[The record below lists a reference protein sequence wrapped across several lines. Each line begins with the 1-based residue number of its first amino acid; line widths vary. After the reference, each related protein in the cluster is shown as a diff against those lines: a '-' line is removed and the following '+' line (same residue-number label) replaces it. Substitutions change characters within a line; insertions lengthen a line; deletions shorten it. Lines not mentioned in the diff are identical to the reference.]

1 MPGFAAIGGMAIF
14 SGMAGAIGAM
24 ATGIV
29 VSAVVGAAVGGLVSA
44 VTGGDIG
51 KGMLFGAI
59 GGVVTGGIA
68 GQGISSLF
76 TGAQPLV
83 SGATVGTSQG
93 SATFIGAGESGT
105 FLTQTAA
112 APVAKAGLSATGSIV
127 KDIAVASAPELI
139 KGIGAG
145 ILAGRQQELE
155 APKQPKISAGR
166 SGGGGG
172 GGGGPSLE
180 DQLALQAAQDEAA
193 MARLLAEGKIGDRQI
208 GLKSDSALK
217 EMGKEY
223 ELAKDKSAFEHG
235 QAWDKQKATAAGAA
249 ATEYQSGE
257 GAYEAVVAAQKA
269 RGDQGTGRENSQ
281 IYPDTALAGEEE
293 AMA

>member
-51 KGMLFGAI
+51 KGMLFGAV

-105 FLTQTAA
+105 FLTQATAGTAA
-112 APVAKAGLSATGSIV
+112 KTAGLSPTGSIV

-223 ELAKDKSAFEHG
+223 ELAKDKSCH
-235 QAWDKQKATAAGAA
+235 
-249 ATEYQSGE
+249 
-257 GAYEAVVAAQKA
+257 V
-269 RGDQGTGRENSQ
+269 R
-281 IYPDTALAGEEE
+281 IP
-293 AMA
+293 